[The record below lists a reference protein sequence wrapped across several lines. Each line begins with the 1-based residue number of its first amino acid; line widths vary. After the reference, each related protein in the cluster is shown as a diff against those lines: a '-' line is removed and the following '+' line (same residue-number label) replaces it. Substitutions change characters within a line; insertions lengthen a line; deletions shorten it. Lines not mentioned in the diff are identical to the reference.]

1 MRWFLVKIVF
11 QIRTG
16 ESDPNHQFDESFRLL
31 EADDIADAYKKAYNI
46 GQIEQS
52 SFFNVHNETI
62 EWRFIDVPDVI
73 DLGQLKDGVEVF
85 ALTGEE
91 KSPEE
96 YIGSIQTKVT
106 EMRKSLV
113 KN

>member
-16 ESDPNHQFDESFRLL
+16 KSDSNHQFDESFRLL
-31 EADDIADAYKKAYNI
+31 EADDIADAYKKAVQI

-52 SFFNVHNETI
+52 SFSNINNEII

-73 DLGQLKDGVEVF
+73 ELGQLKDGVEVF

-91 KSPEE
+91 RFPDE
-96 YIGSIQTKVT
+96 YIGSIHNKAT
-106 EMRKSLV
+106 EMQKALE